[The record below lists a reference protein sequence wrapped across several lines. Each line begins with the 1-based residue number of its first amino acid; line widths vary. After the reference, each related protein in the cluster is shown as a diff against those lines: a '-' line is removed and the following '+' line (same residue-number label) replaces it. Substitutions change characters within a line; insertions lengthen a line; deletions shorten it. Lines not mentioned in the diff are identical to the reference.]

1 MNLKTSML
9 CFILLTF
16 FLTNQLYTQQNSDT
30 TDALRQYAPNVF
42 IDCFFCDENYIR
54 TEITFV
60 NYVRDPNQTDVHVLI
75 TTQQTGGRGEEYTL
89 TFIGKNK
96 YAGLHDTLVFIT
108 KKSDTPDII
117 RQTLV
122 KSLKLGLTRYVARTP
137 LSEFLSIN
145 YEVPTKVEEVI
156 DKWNYW
162 VFQSR
167 INSNFNGEKVSRS
180 VFLSGGLSARRVTH
194 DWKFDF
200 SLNKSYSENK
210 FDWGDTK
217 ILSIS
222 RGYNFDAMVV
232 RSISEHWSVG
242 GFTGVSISTFWNVK
256 LSISGSPAV
265 EYNFFPYTESTRRQF
280 RLLYKVTYENVRYEG
295 ETIFDKTAEQLL
307 KQSLSFTLDLRQPWG
322 SISTTLV
329 GSHYFHDFNKKRLT
343 IFTNLNLRIWEG
355 LSLNLFA
362 SYSRINDQ
370 LSLRKGE
377 AKTEEVLLRRTQL
390 ATNYRYSGYIGLSY
404 TFGAIYNNIVN
415 PRFGDSGG
423 GFFFFF

>member
-1 MNLKTSML
+1 
-9 CFILLTF
+9 
-16 FLTNQLYTQQNSDT
+16 
-30 TDALRQYAPNVF
+30 
-42 IDCFFCDENYIR
+42 
-54 TEITFV
+54 
-60 NYVRDPNQTDVHVLI
+60 
-75 TTQQTGGRGEEYTL
+75 
-89 TFIGKNK
+89 TFIGQNK
-96 YAGLHDTLVFIT
+96 AAGLNDTLSFTT
-108 KKSDTPDII
+108 KQSDTEDLK
-117 RQTLV
+117 RQKLT
-122 KSLKLGLTRYVARTP
+122 KSLKIGLTRYVARTP
-137 LSEFLSIN
+137 LSEYLNIN
-145 YEVPTKVEEVI
+145 YQVPAKVEEVI

-180 VFLSGGLSARRVTH
+180 VFLSGGLSAKRVTH

-222 RGYNFDAMVV
+222 RSYNFDAMVV

-280 RLLYKVTYENVRYEG
+280 RLLYKVTYENVRYEE

-322 SISTTLV
+322 SVSTTLV

-390 ATNYRYSGYIGLSY
+390 ATNYRYWGYIGLSY

-423 GFFFFF
+423 GFFPFFK